1 MPGLIFR
8 DVDAQ
13 HDFMLPEEW
22 VLERWL

>member
-1 MPGLIFR
+1 MPDLIFR

-13 HDFMLPEEW
+13 HDFMLPEKW